1 VFAGKKSAQI
11 REILISESAW
21 EEMTCLFA
29 PSLDV
34 NVHLPTEKIHHFSNN
49 GFDKRKLI
57 KFETLR
63 NFDYKHLEALNAD
76 KSLSDDAV
84 SQQINLG
91 VNLHDIKDWF
101 AKRDLFEKVDN
112 GYGPNTI
119 KNIHLAR
126 ECISILNPQF
136 SYNRVDPKS
145 YDIFVNTPTGVI
157 WYEYLSSGFKS
168 CMSLLLGIIKEIEL
182 RYPEQDLYAQEF
194 DGVILIDEIE
204 LHLHPEWQ
212 ARITEALTTTFP
224 SAQFI
229 VTTHSPHV
237 VQNAKSHQII
247 ALVPDNDGA
256 VRVKELPENG
266 LGYSAWTVEEV
277 LLDVMGMESTL
288 SRKLQELLDNFER
301 FVDGEDFDKAK
312 EDVNN
317 IRQAMKSAKGPGNF
331 RNLFMYSP
339 NGKKDGIQIIPLSEV
354 AAKDEFLNIKN
365 VSRDDM
371 MAAHRVPPQMM
382 GIIPNNTGGFGDVEK
397 ASRVFVRN
405 ELQPLQKRL
414 QELNDWLEEE
424 VIRFTPYILVDD

>member
-1 VFAGKKSAQI
+1 MKLTELTINGVGGIKSLYVKFRPDMNIICGPNGIGKSTLLLAASFPFLYGYTNKI
-11 REILISESAW
+11 KRNVTSETGSVSLKI
-21 EEMTCLFA
+21 EDNSTIFN
-29 PSLDV
+29 PVLDV
-34 NVHLPTEKIHHFSNN
+34 NVHLPTETIHHFSNN

-301 FVDGEDFDKAK
+301 FVDEEDFDKAK
-312 EDVNN
+312 EIYDYLDMALHQNSVLRKSLKISLMS
-317 IRQAMKSAKGPGNF
+317 IRE
-331 RNLFMYSP
+331 R
-339 NGKKDGIQIIPLSEV
+339 
-354 AAKDEFLNIKN
+354 
-365 VSRDDM
+365 
-371 MAAHRVPPQMM
+371 
-382 GIIPNNTGGFGDVEK
+382 
-397 ASRVFVRN
+397 
-405 ELQPLQKRL
+405 
-414 QELNDWLEEE
+414 EE
-424 VIRFTPYILVDD
+424 

>member
-1 VFAGKKSAQI
+1 MKLTELTINGVGGIKSLHVTFSPDMNIICGPNGIGKSTLLLAASFPFLSGYSTKI
-11 REILISESAW
+11 KRNITSEKGYV
-21 EEMTCLFA
+21 
-29 PSLDV
+29 SLKIQDNFTDYNPIASV
-34 NVHLPTEKIHHFSNN
+34 NVHLPTELTQQINDSA
-49 GFDKRKLI
+49 FDKRKLL
-57 KFETLR
+57 KFETIR
-63 NFDYKHLEALNAD
+63 NFDYKHLEALNSD
-76 KSLSDDAV
+76 KNLSDDAV
-84 SQQINLG
+84 SQQINFG

-101 AKRDLFEKVDN
+101 AKRDLFENVKN

-126 ECISILNPQF
+126 ECISILNPEYSF
-136 SYNRVDPKS
+136 SRVDPKT

-204 LHLHPEWQ
+204 IHLHPEWQ

-237 VQNAKSHQII
+237 VQNAKSSQII
-247 ALVPDNDGA
+247 ALVPDSNGA

-301 FVDGEDFDKAK
+301 FVDEENFDKAK
-312 EDVNN
+312 EIYDYLDKALHQSSFLRKSLKISLMS
-317 IRQAMKSAKGPGNF
+317 IRK
-331 RNLFMYSP
+331 R
-339 NGKKDGIQIIPLSEV
+339 
-354 AAKDEFLNIKN
+354 DE
-365 VSRDDM
+365 
-371 MAAHRVPPQMM
+371 
-382 GIIPNNTGGFGDVEK
+382 
-397 ASRVFVRN
+397 
-405 ELQPLQKRL
+405 
-414 QELNDWLEEE
+414 
-424 VIRFTPYILVDD
+424 

>member
-1 VFAGKKSAQI
+1 MNIICGPNGIGKSTLLLAASFPFFHGYTQKIKRNITSERGNISLKVEANSANFNPVADI
-11 REILISESAW
+11 
-21 EEMTCLFA
+21 T
-29 PSLDV
+29 
-34 NVHLPTEKIHHFSNN
+34 VHLPTESAHYFNDD

-57 KFETLR
+57 KFEIMR
-63 NFDYKHLEALNAD
+63 NFDYKHLDALNAD
-76 KSLSDDAV
+76 KSLSNDEI
-84 SQQINLG
+84 SQQLNSG

-101 AKRDLFEKVDN
+101 AKRDLFENVKN

-136 SYNRVDPKS
+136 SFNRVDPKT

-182 RYPEQDLYAQEF
+182 RYPEQDLFAQEF

-204 LHLHPEWQ
+204 IHLHPEWQ

-237 VQNAKSHQII
+237 VQNAKSNQII
-247 ALVPDNDGA
+247 ALVPDSNGT
-256 VRVKELPENG
+256 VRVKDLPENG

-301 FVDGEDFDKAK
+301 LVDEENFDKAK
-312 EDVNN
+312 EIYDYLDIALHQNSVLRKSLRISLMS
-317 IRQAMKSAKGPGNF
+317 IRE
-331 RNLFMYSP
+331 R
-339 NGKKDGIQIIPLSEV
+339 
-354 AAKDEFLNIKN
+354 
-365 VSRDDM
+365 
-371 MAAHRVPPQMM
+371 
-382 GIIPNNTGGFGDVEK
+382 
-397 ASRVFVRN
+397 
-405 ELQPLQKRL
+405 
-414 QELNDWLEEE
+414 EE
-424 VIRFTPYILVDD
+424 

>member
-1 VFAGKKSAQI
+1 MKLTELTINGVGGIKSLHVKFRPDMNIICGPNGIGKSTLLHAASFPFLFGSTQKIKRNITSKI
-11 REILISESAW
+11 GNISLTIQDNSTSYNPVA
-21 EEMTCLFA
+21 
-29 PSLDV
+29 DIDI
-34 NVHLPTEKIHHFSNN
+34 HLPTQAIQHYTNS

-57 KFETLR
+57 KFETMR
-63 NFDYKHLEALNAD
+63 NFDYKQLDALNAD
-76 KSLSDDAV
+76 RSLSDDAI
-84 SQQINLG
+84 SQQLNSG

-101 AKRDLFEKVDN
+101 AKRDLFENVKN

-136 SYNRVDPKS
+136 SFNRVDPKT

-194 DGVILIDEIE
+194 DGVVLIDEIE
-204 LHLHPEWQ
+204 IHLHPEWQ

-237 VQNAKSHQII
+237 VQNAKSNQII
-247 ALVPDNDGA
+247 ALVPATNGT
-256 VRVKELPENG
+256 VGVKELPENG

-288 SRKLQELLDNFER
+288 SLKLQELLDNFELLI
-301 FVDGEDFDKAK
+301 DEENFDKAK
-312 EDVNN
+312 EIYDYLDIALHQNSVLRKSLRISLMS
-317 IRQAMKSAKGPGNF
+317 IRE
-331 RNLFMYSP
+331 R
-339 NGKKDGIQIIPLSEV
+339 
-354 AAKDEFLNIKN
+354 
-365 VSRDDM
+365 
-371 MAAHRVPPQMM
+371 
-382 GIIPNNTGGFGDVEK
+382 
-397 ASRVFVRN
+397 
-405 ELQPLQKRL
+405 
-414 QELNDWLEEE
+414 EE
-424 VIRFTPYILVDD
+424 